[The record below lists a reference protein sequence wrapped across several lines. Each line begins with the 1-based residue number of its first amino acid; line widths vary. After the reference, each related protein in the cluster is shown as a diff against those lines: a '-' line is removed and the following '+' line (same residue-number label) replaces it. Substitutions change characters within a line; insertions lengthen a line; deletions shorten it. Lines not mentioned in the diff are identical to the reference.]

1 MTDETTPDEATAD
14 ATTPDEVVADAVPS
28 DESVADAPVV
38 ADESVAATEPVVAEE
53 PVAAEPVAAE
63 PVADEATAGRANNR
77 KVRDGLVTS
86 NAMDKTAVVAVTDR
100 VRHRR
105 YSKTMQRTT
114 KLYVHDEDND
124 LNVGDKVRVQ
134 ETRPLSKKKRWRVLE
149 VLERAR

>member
-14 ATTPDEVVADAVPS
+14 AATPDEVAADAVPT
-28 DESVADAPVV
+28 DESVPAEPAAEP
-38 ADESVAATEPVVAEE
+38 AAATVPADE
-53 PVAAEPVAAE
+53 PVAAEV
-63 PVADEATAGRANNR
+63 VADEATAGRANNR